1 MIRLDMLK
9 RRSLDLHSARQYGR
23 KLVDKFRQR

>member
-9 RRSLDLHSARQYGR
+9 RRSLDQHSLRRYGR
-23 KLVDKFRQR
+23 KLVDKFRPR